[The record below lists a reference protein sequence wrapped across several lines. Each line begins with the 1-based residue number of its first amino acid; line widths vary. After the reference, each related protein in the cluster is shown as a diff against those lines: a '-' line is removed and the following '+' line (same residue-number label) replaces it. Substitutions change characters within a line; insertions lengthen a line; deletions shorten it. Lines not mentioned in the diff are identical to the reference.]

1 MNNSKK
7 YVAIEADAQNWK
19 EAIKF
24 CGEALIANNCIGQG
38 FVTACIEREKSFPTG
53 LPTVI
58 PVAIPHAASD
68 EVNITS
74 VCILKLKNP
83 VEFKRM
89 DDSSESIRARLVFN
103 LAIKGH
109 NEHLDYLQNLI
120 AFVMDE
126 EKVKKCL
133 SLSLGEIPNYLEN
146 NMS

>member
-1 MNNSKK
+1 MDNSKK
-7 YVAIEADAQNWK
+7 YVAIEADAQNWE

-126 EKVKKCL
+126 EKVKQCL
-133 SLSLGEIPNYLEN
+133 NLPLNEIPNYLEN

>member
-1 MNNSKK
+1 MDNSKK
-7 YVAIEADAQNWK
+7 YVAIEADAQNWE

-38 FVTACIEREKSFPTG
+38 FVTACIEREKAF
-53 LPTVI
+53 PTVI

>member
-1 MNNSKK
+1 M
-7 YVAIEADAQNWK
+7 
-19 EAIKF
+19 
-24 CGEALIANNCIGQG
+24 
-38 FVTACIEREKSFPTG
+38 
-53 LPTVI
+53 
-58 PVAIPHAASD
+58 
-68 EVNITS
+68 
-74 VCILKLKNP
+74 KLKNP

-133 SLSLGEIPNYLEN
+133 SLSFR
-146 NMS
+146 

>member
-1 MNNSKK
+1 MDNSKK
-7 YVAIEADAQNWK
+7 YIAIEADAQNWE
-19 EAIKF
+19 EAIKL
-24 CGEALIANNCIGQG
+24 CGEALI
-38 FVTACIEREKSFPTG
+38 G

-89 DDSSESIRARLVFN
+89 DDSSESIGARLVFN

-126 EKVKKCL
+126 EKVKNCL
-133 SLSLGEIPNYLEN
+133 SLPLNEIPIYLEN